1 MKNVKIVTP
10 DDLGEGIEW
19 NEDTQKYEAELLFT
33 DRTVQANIPINDMSF
48 LFRQLKNANR
58 VMVCTGIFLYGEWYG
73 DAPDNGR
80 FTNVFPPK

>member
-33 DRTVQANIPINDMSF
+33 DRTVKADIPINDMSF

-58 VMVCTGIFLYGEWYG
+58 VMVCTGIFSNGEWYG
-73 DAPDNGR
+73 DAPDNEP
-80 FTNVFPPK
+80 FTDVFTSK

>member
-58 VMVCTGIFLYGEWYG
+58 VMVCTGIFMGGKWYG
-73 DAPDNGR
+73 DAPDNGP
-80 FTNVFPPK
+80 FTDVFPPK

>member
-33 DRTVQANIPINDMSF
+33 DHTVTAGIPINNTAF

-73 DAPDNGR
+73 DAPDNEP
-80 FTNVFPPK
+80 FTDVFASE